1 MCRLIFDYLI
11 LIAQFFVLFCMPP
24 SIKEVGLNDTKLEK
38 ERRIYLSKCQP
49 VKLVHYF
56 NKIIW

>member
-11 LIAQFFVLFCMPP
+11 LIAQFFVLFCMPS
-24 SIKEVGLNDTKLEK
+24 SIKEVGLNDTKLKK
-38 ERRIYLSKCQP
+38 ERRIYLSKCQT